1 MYCGIKLTVCCLVQL
16 NLLCKRKKK
25 YHGLK
30 LCESDI
36 NNSDVNVCRY
46 LIIAEAEQEV
56 RKRPRQFVVFHSVL
70 SQS

>member
-1 MYCGIKLTVCCLVQL
+1 MASQCAAWYNWIYYVKE
-16 NLLCKRKKK
+16 KKK

-46 LIIAEAEQEV
+46 LIIAEAEQEL
-56 RKRPRQFVVFHSVL
+56 RKRPRQFVLFHSVL
-70 SQS
+70 SQSWYLI